1 MAEIPK
7 ALARITSHKKARYQL
22 YQPGFNPAN
31 SCWLNGEWVTLTKTE
46 WTKLKGT
53 HAKLYAHVHGE
64 CKKQHHRN
72 KATPLKKLD
81 PAQRQAYEFYSG
93 DHMLE
98 GHRNGSVSPCRIHMG
113 GNSPRPKDVEWLRR
127 EKFKF
132 PRFIKNGPKA
142 KPYDQLKDLNF
153 PADLIEENKKA
164 FDFVT
169 AVVAKNRARTTDF
182 FESSV
187 TAITSEPPPD
197 APKGTEYQG
206 FAARMA
212 FSLLI
217 DQEETI
223 IRTEWEKGRG
233 EDWLETSLENER
245 GIYVGMRAK
254 LKASVA
260 NFDEFY
266 QSVRESHN
274 ECARKNLGDH
284 GLLFCFVLPK
294 FNEDGTHEP
303 WGERDVPWGNKPKKR
318 ETSKSSATV

>member
-31 SCWLNGEWVTLTKTE
+31 SCWLNGEWVTFSKIE
-46 WTKLKGT
+46 WTKLKGA
-53 HAKLYAHVHGE
+53 HMKLYAHVRE
-64 CKKQHHRN
+64 ALKKQHHRD

-98 GHRNGSVSPCRIHMG
+98 GQRNGSVSPCRIRMG
-113 GNSPRPKDVEWLRR
+113 GNSPRPKDAEWLRR

-142 KPYDQLKDLNF
+142 KSYDQLKGLNF